1 MKNNK
6 REGRGG
12 VGGFINFIFLKGVGG
27 GSLLERGGL
36 NRGFTVYLE
45 CYLEE
50 KPLDRLVENL
60 NEAK

>member
-6 REGRGG
+6 VEGR
-12 VGGFINFIFLKGVGG
+12 GFINFIFLKGVGG
-27 GSLLERGGL
+27 GGLLERGGL

>member
-1 MKNNK
+1 M
-6 REGRGG
+6 R
-12 VGGFINFIFLKGVGG
+12 GFINFIFLKGVGG
-27 GSLLERGGL
+27 GGGLLERGGL

>member
-1 MKNNK
+1 M
-6 REGRGG
+6 R
-12 VGGFINFIFLKGVGG
+12 GFINFIFLKGVGG
-27 GSLLERGGL
+27 GGLLERGGL

>member
-12 VGGFINFIFLKGVGG
+12 GGGFINVIFLKGVGG
-27 GSLLERGGL
+27 GGL
-36 NRGFTVYLE
+36 IGFTVYLE

>member
-12 VGGFINFIFLKGVGG
+12 EGGLLTLFFSKGWGG
-27 GSLLERGGL
+27 GGLLERGGL

>member
-12 VGGFINFIFLKGVGG
+12 VGGFINVIFLKGVGG
-27 GSLLERGGL
+27 GGAYW
-36 NRGFTVYLE
+36 RGFTVYLE